1 MKQVVYFITKEDEL
15 IFAQNFKYDTKA
27 EAEKAIKNT
36 YENVKTQDNIK
47 DIQYV
52 KNKLVFTDTAENDS
66 DEIHTMLIK

>member
-15 IFAQNFKYDTKA
+15 IFAQNFKNDTKA
-27 EAEKAIKNT
+27 EAEKDIKNT
-36 YENVKTQDNIK
+36 DENVKTQDTIK

-52 KNKLVFTDTAENDS
+52 ENKLVFIDTAENDS

>member
-36 YENVKTQDNIK
+36 YENVKTQDSIK
-47 DIQYV
+47 DVQYA

>member
-15 IFAQNFKYDTKA
+15 IFAQNFKYDTKE

-52 KNKLVFTDTAENDS
+52 ENKLVFTDTAENDS

>member
-15 IFAQNFKYDTKA
+15 IFAQNFKYDTKE

-52 KNKLVFTDTAENDS
+52 ENRLVFTDTAENDS